1 MIQPKA
7 ERKID
12 GLRLSWMAAKRLA
25 AAFLCL
31 WSVTVWS
38 SVEPGVKALERGH
51 HSTAL
56 RAWLPLARAGDA
68 KAQNNVGLMYER
80 GLGVSQSYP
89 DAMNWYRQAAEQGLP
104 EANHNLGLL
113 YFSGFGTAVN
123 DREAFRRFRAAA
135 EKELPESQYMLGL
148 MVYSG
153 RATEANPQIA
163 KGLFEASAIQGYAEA
178 QYMLAFVLQSG
189 DLGTP
194 NPMAAFVWS
203 KIAADQGVEMAGEL
217 NYMTTLV
224 LDEAQQARAAQLT
237 ERCRASNYADCPK

>member
-1 MIQPKA
+1 MIQLKA
-7 ERKID
+7 VPRID
-12 GLRLSWMAAKRLA
+12 GLRLLSMVAKRLL
-25 AAFLCL
+25 AAFFCL
-31 WSVTVWS
+31 YSVIAVAN
-38 SVEPGVKALERGH
+38 VEPGVKALERGH

-56 RAWLPLARAGDA
+56 RAWLPLAREGDP

-80 GLGVSQSYP
+80 GLGVTQSYP

-104 EANHNLGLL
+104 EAHHNLGLL
-113 YFSGFGTAVN
+113 YYSGFGTAVN

-135 EKELPESQYMLGL
+135 EKELPQSQYMLGL
-148 MVYSG
+148 MVYYG

-163 KGLFEASAIQGYAEA
+163 KGLFEAAALQGYAEA
-178 QYMLAFVLQSG
+178 QYMLGFVLQSG

-194 NPMAAFVWS
+194 NSMAAFVWS
-203 KIAADQGVEMAGEL
+203 KIAHDQGIELAGEL

-224 LDEAQQARAAQLT
+224 LDEAEQARAAQLT

>member
-1 MIQPKA
+1 MV
-7 ERKID
+7 
-12 GLRLSWMAAKRLA
+12 AKRLVA
-25 AAFLCL
+25 VCLCL
-31 WSVTVWS
+31 WSVGVGAN
-38 SVEPGVKALERGH
+38 VEPGVKALERGH

-56 RAWLPLARAGDA
+56 RAWLPLAREGDP

-89 DAMNWYRQAAEQGLP
+89 DAMNWYRQAAEQGLA

-113 YFSGFGTAVN
+113 YYSGFGTAVN

-135 EKELPESQYMLGL
+135 EKELPQSQYMLGL
-148 MVYSG
+148 MVFYG

-163 KGLFEASAIQGYAEA
+163 KGLFEAAALQGYAEA

-194 NPMAAFVWS
+194 NPTAAFVWS
-203 KIAADQGVEMAGEL
+203 KIAHDQGIELAGEL

-224 LDEAQQARAAQLT
+224 LDEGQQAVAAQLT
-237 ERCRASNYADCPK
+237 ELCRASNYTDCPK

>member
-1 MIQPKA
+1 MIQLKA
-7 ERKID
+7 VLRID
-12 GLRLSWMAAKRLA
+12 GLRLLSMAAKRLL
-25 AAFLCL
+25 AAFFCL
-31 WSVTVWS
+31 YSVIAFAN
-38 SVEPGVKALERGH
+38 VEPGVKALERGH

-56 RAWLPLARAGDA
+56 RAWLPLAREGDP

-80 GLGVSQSYP
+80 GLGVTQSYP

-104 EANHNLGLL
+104 EAHHNLGLL
-113 YFSGFGTAVN
+113 YYSGFGTAVN

-148 MVYSG
+148 MVYEG

-163 KGLFEASAIQGYAEA
+163 KGLFEAAALQGYAEA

-203 KIAADQGVEMAGEL
+203 KIAQDQGIELAGEL

-224 LDEAQQARAAQLT
+224 LDEAEQARAAQLT
-237 ERCRASNYADCPK
+237 DLCRASNYTDCPK